1 MNAMSDARRF
11 AYIARATAF
20 EPPTDSARANDGPVT
35 DSQAVPAACSRPTRR
50 RRPFPRSVGH
60 HEHPGGSGPAAAR
73 GSRIGPL
80 VVDSENPVSDDAR
93 RGAEQAVRLLLEVLD
108 RRRPPEKMG
117 QLFAPN
123 VVESVR
129 TIARTEPPGRRL
141 GAASLRRIHVTH
153 AARNA
158 TEVFGTYTR
167 GTRVFAVA
175 ARLEYRRSLKYTGWT
190 VTSLRVV

>member
-11 AYIARATAF
+11 AYIARAATF
-20 EPPTDSARANDGPVT
+20 EPPTDSARASDGRVT
-35 DSQAVPAACSRPTRR
+35 DSRSAPAACSRPIRR

-60 HEHPGGSGPAAAR
+60 HDHPGVADLANSN

-80 VVDSENPVSDDAR
+80 TAVSENSVSDDAR

-117 QLFAPN
+117 LLFAPN